1 MNSIEFSKNDYTVI
15 KTQEMDDEL
24 HFKFV
29 QFNTGYYGIITE
41 NPKEKQ
47 EEVILLSP

>member
-1 MNSIEFSKNDYTVI
+1 MDSIDFSKLNSIEFNPEDYTVI

-29 QFNTGYYGIITE
+29 QFQTGYFF
-41 NPKEKQ
+41 
-47 EEVILLSP
+47 